1 MHRHR
6 ILLAGLF
13 HETHTFVSD
22 VTGLDD
28 FTVRR
33 GEALFGHRGN
43 GSTIDGFLEV
53 ADEKDWHV
61 VPVVDYVAVPSG
73 TVDHAVF
80 AQFCDEL
87 ETGLRAALADGGL
100 DGIWLSLHG
109 AMVTTQDIDPE
120 GTLLSRIRAVPGA
133 ENLPLFAV
141 FDLHATFTK
150 KMADNANGLVG
161 YRENPHTDAREQ
173 AVNAA
178 RLLARSLDEGVLPR
192 MVARNA
198 PVLWAPP
205 GTGTADRPMRDL
217 EALARRIEAEHPDIW
232 AANVVGG
239 FAFSDVPDAGVAF
252 SVITTGD
259 TAAAE
264 RALDELETLAV
275 ELREFGQP
283 REWDL
288 DEAVADIK
296 SKSDGPYVIV
306 EPADN
311 VGGGAPGDDTA
322 VLRAFLRHKLTDA
335 AVVIADADAVASLAD
350 AKPGETRRLDIG
362 GKGSRLGAGPLTVD
376 AVFVS
381 RSDGAFTLEDRHSHM
396 VASKGIHIKMGPC
409 AVIRVQGVLVLLTSL
424 KTPPFDLGQLR
435 SQGIVPEDMTAIGVK
450 AAVAHRQ
457 AYDRIQKG
465 SYTVSTAGPCTSD
478 IARLPYKHLRP
489 GVFPI
494 SHEGR
499 HSLEA

>member
-1 MHRHR
+1 MHR

-13 HETHTFVSD
+13 HETHTFVSG
-22 VTGLDD
+22 TTSFDD
-28 FTVRR
+28 FTIRR
-33 GEALFGHRGN
+33 GDALFGHRGI

-53 ADEKDWHV
+53 ADERGWTV
-61 VPVVDYVAVPSG
+61 MPVVDYVAMPSG
-73 TVDHAVF
+73 TIDHAVF

-87 ETGLRAALADGGL
+87 ENGLRHALAEGGL

-109 AMVTTQDIDPE
+109 AMVTTQDVDPE
-120 GTLLSRIRAVPGA
+120 GTLLARIRAVPGA
-133 ENLPLFAV
+133 ESLPLFGV

-150 KMADNANGLVG
+150 KMAEHANGLLG

-173 AVNAA
+173 AVNSA
-178 RLLARSLDEGVLPR
+178 RLLARSLDEGALPR
-192 MVARNA
+192 MAARNA

-217 EALARRIEAEHPDIW
+217 SDLARRIEAEHADIW
-232 AANVVGG
+232 AVNVVGG

-259 TAAAE
+259 ETAAA
-264 RALDELETLAV
+264 RVLDQLEAMAV
-275 ELREFGQP
+275 ELRELGQP
-283 REWDL
+283 REWDI
-288 DEAVADIK
+288 DEAIVDIK
-296 SKSDGPYVIV
+296 SKSGGPYVIV

-311 VGGGAPGDDTA
+311 IGGGAPGDDTA
-322 VLRAFLRHKLTDA
+322 VLRALLRHDVSNA

-350 AKPGETRRLDIG
+350 VKPGETRRLVIG

-376 AVFVS
+376 AEFVS
-381 RSDGAFTLEDRHSHM
+381 RSDGAFTLEDRNSHM

-409 AVIRVQGVLVLLTSL
+409 AVIRVKGVSVLLTSL

-435 SQGIVPEDMTAIGVK
+435 SQGIIPEEMTAIGVK
-450 AAVAHRQ
+450 AAVAHRR
-457 AYDRIQKG
+457 AYDRIQKA

-478 IARLPYKHLRP
+478 ITQLPYRHLRP

-494 SHEGR
+494 SHGGGQGSR
-499 HSLEA
+499 A